1 MLGVLEHWNG
11 GTLGAPLFQ
20 RSIIPAF
27 QDDFDLMDPIKLNID
42 GKEVTTTKGKTVI
55 EAAAE
60 IGIDIPHYCYHP
72 KLSIA
77 GNCRMCL
84 VEVEKM
90 PKLQIACNT
99 QVAEGMSVLTQSP
112 KVLAVRKAVMEF
124 LLVNHPLDCPIC
136 DQAGECWLQDYY
148 MQHDLQRSRFEERKE
163 HDRKREIFGP
173 NVVFDGERCI
183 KCTRC
188 VRFFQEITR
197 TNELT
202 VVNRGDHSTIAMA
215 PDAVLTNPLSANVVD
230 ICPVG
235 ALTDRDFRFKVR
247 VWYLRKTPSICPGCS
262 TGCNISVETYQN
274 RIARFKPRINEAVN
288 SHWLCDEGR
297 YCFHDLTSGER
308 LTTPLVRQE
317 GGLVPTTW
325 TQALE
330 AVLRGLH
337 GAAPL
342 AGILSGRNT
351 NEEAFLFAKLIPRLS
366 QDCALEVFYQ
376 ERELSEVQKILMSP
390 DRSPNFRG
398 AREMG
403 ASSNG
408 GFEPLMRKLLNGH
421 FSGAYVVG
429 EDLFDAGDDKDSIR
443 EALKKLS
450 FLVVQDIRLTETAEL
465 AHVVLPSTHFGE
477 KEGTYTNRN
486 GRLQKLNVA
495 TAAPEGVMQ
504 DCEIFLRLL
513 DAAGDKLACT
523 VPSEVFDALAREM
536 PAYRGLNYAA
546 IGAEGIQLGGGAG
559 DS

>member
-1 MLGVLEHWNG
+1 
-11 GTLGAPLFQ
+11 
-20 RSIIPAF
+20 
-27 QDDFDLMDPIKLNID
+27 MDPIKITID
-42 GKEVTTTKGKTVI
+42 GREVTTTKGKTVI

-60 IGIDIPHYCYHP
+60 VGIAIPHYCYHP

-84 VEVEKM
+84 VEIEKM

-99 QVAEGMSVLTQSP
+99 QALEGMSVLTQSP

-148 MQHDLQRSRFEERKE
+148 MQHDQQASRFEEGKE
-163 HDRKREIFGP
+163 HDRKREVFGP
-173 NVVFDGERCI
+173 NIVFDGERCI

-188 VRFFQEITR
+188 VRFLQEVTH
-197 TNELT
+197 TEELA
-202 VVNRGDHSTIAMA
+202 VVNRGDHSTIALFPGA
-215 PDAVLTNPLSANVVD
+215 ILDNPLAANVVD

-247 VWYLRKTPSICPGCS
+247 VWYMQKTPSICPGCS
-262 TGCNISVETYQN
+262 TGCSISAETYQN

-297 YCFHDLTSGER
+297 YCFHDLTGGER
-308 LTTPLVRQE
+308 LTTPMIRHE

-325 TQALE
+325 DKALQ
-330 AVLRGLH
+330 AVLSGLRS
-337 GAAPL
+337 ATPP
-342 AGILSGRNT
+342 AGVLSGRNT
-351 NEEAFLFAKLIPRLS
+351 NEEAFLFAKLMKKIAA
-366 QDCALEVFYQ
+366 DCDLEVFYQ
-376 ERELSEVQKILMSP
+376 ERELTEVQKILMSP

-403 ASSNG
+403 VSSNG
-408 GFEPLMRKLLNGH
+408 GFDSLMRKLKQGN

-429 EDLFDAGDDKDSIR
+429 EDLIGSDRDTEEVR
-443 EALKKLS
+443 QALKKLS
-450 FLVVQDIRLTETAEL
+450 FLAVQDIRLTETAQL

-486 GRLQKLNVA
+486 GRVQKLNAA
-495 TAAPEGVMQ
+495 TIAPEGALQ
-504 DCEIFLRLL
+504 DWEIFVRLL
-513 DAAGDKLACT
+513 DAC
-523 VPSEVFDALAREM
+523 SEPVSYSTPAEIFEALAKEA
-536 PAYRGLNYAA
+536 PGYRGLGYAR
-546 IGAEGIQLGGGAG
+546 IGAQGIPLGGEGQ
-559 DS
+559 S